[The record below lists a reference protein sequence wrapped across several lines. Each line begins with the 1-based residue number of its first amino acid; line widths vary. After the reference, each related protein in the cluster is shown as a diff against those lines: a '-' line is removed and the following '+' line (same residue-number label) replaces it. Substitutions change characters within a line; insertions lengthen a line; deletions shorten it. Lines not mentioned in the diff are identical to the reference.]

1 MRLPKI
7 GLLGGTF
14 DPPHL
19 AHLILAQ
26 VVLEKLKLDQI
37 WFVPSYIP
45 PHKRLNQITPAR
57 HRLKMLK
64 LALAHNPNF
73 GVCEVE
79 LRRRGISYTV
89 DTLREL
95 SLQKPKKRLYL
106 IIGSD
111 SLELLPGWKEPK
123 DIFRLAC
130 VVVVNRPGHIPGLRR
145 SRLGKVITQKA
156 PLLEISSS
164 EIRERVKSG
173 EDISYWVPPR
183 VKQYIESKRLYHS

>member
-1 MRLPKI
+1 MRLSKI
-7 GLLGGTF
+7 GLWGGTF
-14 DPPHL
+14 DPPHI

-26 VVLEKLKLDQI
+26 VALEKLKLDQI
-37 WFVPSYIP
+37 WFVPSYVP

-73 GVCEVE
+73 EVCEVE
-79 LRRRGISYTV
+79 IRRRGISYTA
-89 DTLREL
+89 DTLKEL

-106 IIGSD
+106 ILGSD
-111 SLELLPGWKEPK
+111 SLELLPDWKEPK
-123 DIFRLAC
+123 EIFKLAR
-130 VVVVNRPGHIPGLRR
+130 VVVVNRPGHIP
-145 SRLGKVITQKA
+145 RLPSSQLKRVITQKT

-173 EDISYWVPPR
+173 KDISYWVPPR
-183 VKQYIESKRLYHS
+183 VKQYIENKRLYHS